1 MTFTLIPSIDLRGGH
16 VVRLREGDFARETDY
31 GSDPVAVAERFAAA
45 GTRWLHLV
53 DLDAARGGERQT
65 TAIESVVS
73 AMAGRLACQV
83 GGGLRT
89 EESVGSMLA
98 AGAARVVLGTSAVDD
113 QAMIGRL
120 VERHGPD
127 RVVAALDIRDGLAV
141 GGGWL
146 PGAPG
151 LRLEIALKALAKVG
165 VGWLA
170 VTAITR
176 DGGLGGPDLELLRGV
191 VEASPGGIIAS
202 GGISSIADLEAVR
215 ALGCAAAIVGRAL
228 YEGRLDLRTAIDA
241 VDQA

>member
-1 MTFTLIPSIDLRGGH
+1 MTFTVIPSIDLRGGH

-31 GSDPVAVAERFAAA
+31 GSSAVAIAEQFAAA

-73 AMAGRLACQV
+73 AMAGRVACQV

-113 QAMIGRL
+113 QAMLGRL

-127 RVVAALDIRDGLAV
+127 RVVAALDVRDGLAV

-151 LRLEIALKALAKVG
+151 LGLGIALEALAKVG

-170 VTAITR
+170 VTAIAR
-176 DGGLGGPDLELLRGV
+176 DGGLGGPDLELLRRV
-191 VEASPGGIIAS
+191 VEASPGAIIAS
-202 GGISSIADLEAVR
+202 GGISSVADLEAVR

-228 YEGRLDLRTAIDA
+228 YEGRLDLRAAIDA
-241 VDQA
+241 VDEA